1 MAQWVK
7 NLPAMQETQIQ
18 SLGQE
23 DCLEEEMATHSCI
36 SFLKKFHGQRSLA
49 GYSPKD
55 HKELDATE
63 MSNSEQWSIV
73 CMGQSQLSLLPPAS
87 NSLLNMLIFTLNEP
101 QAWFNN
107 EISKTLEFKK
117 KGTEKNMKLVILN
130 SKGIA
135 GKMWKSPKEGKF
147 KMMSYRLGYILHCFT
162 KNIPGMA
169 DTSHSRNGL
178 LIWIIGSC

>member
-73 CMGQSQLSLLPPAS
+73 CMGQLSLLPPAS